1 MCNKILAAAT
11 VLIGL
16 LLGILAMS
24 LPVQHLKPIIEISRF
39 FEVMIPVLAVGALL
53 RYLTHCPYAHTMN
66 TVTSACFIFIAV
78 VLGILAVVLPVRSI
92 EIVIL
97 ISRFFEIMLPVFA
110 VGALIKFLTCCP
122 KSCDK
127 KD

>member
-11 VLIGL
+11 VLIAL
-16 LLGILAMS
+16 ILAVLAIS
-24 LPVQHLKPIIEISRF
+24 LQVDQVKPIIEISRF

-53 RYLTHCPYAHTMN
+53 RYVAHCPHAYMMN
-66 TVTSACFIFIAV
+66 TIMSACFLFIAL
-78 VLGILAVVLPVRSI
+78 VLGILTVTLPVRDM

-110 VGALIKFLTCCP
+110 VGALIKFLCP
-122 KSCDK
+122 AQSSCDK
-127 KD
+127 K